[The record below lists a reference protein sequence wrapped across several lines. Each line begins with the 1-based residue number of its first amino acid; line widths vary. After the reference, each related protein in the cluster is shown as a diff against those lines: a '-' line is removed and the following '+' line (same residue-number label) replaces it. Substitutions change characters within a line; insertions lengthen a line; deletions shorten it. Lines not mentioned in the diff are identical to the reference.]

1 MITCSDPKHALNLV
15 RQCSHKMD
23 QWAFWFGLVALLFSF
38 FIGLG
43 WAFFLLY
50 LSSPP
55 PSLFFSPLSSLLPV
69 RLPLTSTLNIKL
81 SLYGLV
87 FQFCFS
93 FKSFENNI
101 GVFIVIFCA
110 LISKFLHQRF
120 WKDGTKSPELHLS
133 WRRIIWKVWIF
144 ERTIAVV
151 TFIKNYLLK

>member
-1 MITCSDPKHALNLV
+1 MLTQNGSMGFLV
-15 RQCSHKMD
+15 WIGCP
-23 QWAFWFGLVALLFSF
+23 
-38 FIGLG
+38 FI
-43 WAFFLLY
+43 FLLY
-50 LSSPP
+50 WAWLGLFSPLSLVP
-55 PSLFFSPLSSLLPV
+55 PSQPFFPPLSSLLPV